1 MAAASRVAAGVCL
14 SSVLAF
20 SFASIAFGNTDA
32 DPLADVTATPAP
44 IAAACVGDCNS
55 DGAVTVDELLNLVN
69 IALGNADVSSCS
81 AGDANGDGQITID
94 EILTAASNAL
104 NGCAM
109 PGPTPTPMPAPTPT
123 PMMHMVVV
131 GPGGQLTFSPDTLS
145 IHVGETVM
153 WTWSSSLHNVVG
165 GSANCVADGRFC
177 SSDDSNCN
185 RAPLLNSGATYSHTF
200 DTAGTYPYF
209 CSLHC
214 GLGMVGS
221 ITVEQ

>member
-1 MAAASRVAAGVCL
+1 DDPGAPSTSARVAY
-14 SSVLAF
+14 
-20 SFASIAFGNTDA
+20 
-32 DPLADVTATPAP
+32 AP
-44 IAAACVGDCNS
+44 RNGD
-55 DGAVTVDELLNLVN
+55 GRVTVDELLNLVN
-69 IALGNADVSSCS
+69 SPPGNADVSSCS

-104 NGCAM
+104 NGCGM
-109 PGPTPTPMPAPTPT
+109 PGSTPTPMSAPTPT
-123 PMMHMVVV
+123 PMVHTVVV

-145 IHVGETVM
+145 IHVGGTVM
-153 WTWSSSLHNVVG
+153 CTWSRSLHNVVG

-214 GLGMVGS
+214 GLGMVGT